1 MMHDLHAALIH
12 SRAADRTGVS
22 KTGKVYWGTLIFAPD
37 KSRYVAL
44 HHYGDEIWFLRVWAN
59 SAVVAASEFNRLR
72 KRYLLAD
79 RDDGSGEF
87 FILTHGMAGPD
98 KRRIKVPE
106 RKLNEAELHLHYGDD
121 FVVWHTQLM
130 ELIRTQKTGVTILQG
145 PPGTGKTSYL
155 RHLLFATQKTHRF
168 YYLPISVYP
177 MLVAPTSVDF
187 WIGENETTECLT
199 KVVVIEDAEALLM
212 QRDNGN
218 QESVSNL
225 LNIADGFLGDFLKL
239 HVICT
244 INAPVEKLDPAVTRP
259 GRLIASRQFRRL
271 TTSEAMRLANA
282 KNLRLEPREDYSL
295 AEIYNGSAARLDE
308 SNDRTLGFSPH

>member
-1 MMHDLHAALIH
+1 MMHDLHEVLIH

-22 KTGKVYWGTLIFAPD
+22 KTSEVYWATLMFAPA
-37 KSRYVAL
+37 KNRYIAL
-44 HHYGDEIWFLRVWAN
+44 HQYGDDIWFLRVWAN
-59 SAVVAASEFNRLR
+59 SARTAMGEYNRLK
-72 KRYLLAD
+72 KRYLMAD
-79 RDDGSGEF
+79 RDDRSAEF
-87 FILTHGMAGPD
+87 YILTHGMTGPD
-98 KRRIKVPE
+98 KRRIKIPE
-106 RKLNEAELHLHYGDD
+106 RKLDAAELHLNYGDD
-121 FVVWHTQLM
+121 FAPWHAELM
-130 ELIRTQKTGVTILQG
+130 NLIQTRQTGITILQG

-155 RHLLFATQKTHRF
+155 RHLLFETQKTHRF
-168 YYLPISVYP
+168 YYLPMSVYP

-187 WIGENETTECLT
+187 WIGENEATECLT

-212 QRDNGN
+212 RRDNGN

-271 TTSEAMRLANA
+271 TANEAKRLARV
-282 KNLRLEPREDYSL
+282 KDLKLEPRADYSL
-295 AEIYNGSAARLDE
+295 AEIYNRSAARPDGF
-308 SNDRTLGFSPH
+308 NDRVLGFSSQ